1 MKHTDRALAR
11 LSKQLGYTFKQQ
23 DLLLQALTHR
33 SSKGMHNERL
43 EFLGDSILGFV
54 VAEALFDKFPDHDE
68 GDLTRMRSS
77 LVKGVT
83 LAELGRDF
91 NLGEYLILGPGELKS
106 GGHRRESILE
116 DAIEAIIGAIYL
128 DSNIEQCRVL
138 ILNWFED
145 RLAIIKPGNA
155 QKDPK
160 TRLQEYLQGR
170 KIGLPNYEVV
180 DTTGQS
186 HNQQFTVKCQTEVIP
201 CEVVSKGSSR
211 RKAEQ
216 AAAQEVLLLIESE
229 NNRLKTLKSN
239 VKQTNTK
246 TSTQTNIQTNN
257 QTKNKQKSKPQVAK
271 KSAIKPHMQK
281 TKLTL
286 KKGQ

>member
-1 MKHTDRALAR
+1 MKNNPHDLAR
-11 LSKQLGYTFKQQ
+11 LTKKLGYNFNDQS
-23 DLLLQALTHR
+23 LLLQALTHR
-33 SSKGMHNERL
+33 SAKGRHNERL

-54 VAEALFDKFPDHDE
+54 IAEALFEKFPSHDE

-83 LAELGRDF
+83 LAEIARDF
-91 NLGEYLILGPGELKS
+91 NLGECLILGPGELKS

-128 DSNIEQCRVL
+128 DSDITNCKQL
-138 ILNWFED
+138 ILTWFEK
-145 RLAIIKPGNA
+145 RLSVIKPGNE

-170 KIGLPNYEVV
+170 KIALPSYEVI

-186 HNQQFTVKCQTEVIP
+186 HNQQFTVRCITEVLAD
-201 CEVVSKGSSR
+201 EVIAKGTSR

-216 AAAQEVLLLIESE
+216 AAAEQILALIELAG
-229 NNRLKTLKSN
+229 NKRKS
-239 VKQTNTK
+239 
-246 TSTQTNIQTNN
+246 
-257 QTKNKQKSKPQVAK
+257 
-271 KSAIKPHMQK
+271 
-281 TKLTL
+281 
-286 KKGQ
+286 

>member
-1 MKHTDRALAR
+1 MALHVKANKDQAIAR
-11 LSKQLGYTFKQQ
+11 LSKSIGYSFK
-23 DLLLQALTHR
+23 DPSLLIQAITHR
-33 SSKGMHNERL
+33 SAKGQHNERL

-54 VAEALFDKFPDHDE
+54 IAQALFEQFPMHNE

-83 LAELGRDF
+83 LAEIGRGFDLGS
-91 NLGEYLILGPGELKS
+91 YLILGPGELKS

-116 DAIEAIIGAIYL
+116 DAIESIIGAVYL
-128 DSNIEQCRVL
+128 DSDITACKAL
-138 ILNWFED
+138 ILNWFAQ
-145 RLAIIKPGNA
+145 RLSAIKPGHE

-170 KIGLPNYEVV
+170 KISLPLYEVI

-186 HNQQFTVKCQTEVIP
+186 HNQQFTVRCSTEVIDHQ
-201 CEVVSKGSSR
+201 VVAKGASR

-216 AAAQEVLLLIESE
+216 EAAQQVLAII
-229 NNRLKTLKSN
+229 KSD
-239 VKQTNTK
+239 NTK
-246 TSTQTNIQTNN
+246 
-257 QTKNKQKSKPQVAK
+257 KKDAK
-271 KSAIKPHMQK
+271 KNSA
-281 TKLTL
+281 

>member
-1 MKHTDRALAR
+1 MALHVKANNEQAIAR
-11 LSKQLGYTFKQQ
+11 LSKNIGYSFKKNT
-23 DLLLQALTHR
+23 LLIQAITHR
-33 SSKGMHNERL
+33 SAKGQHNERL

-54 VAEALFDKFPDHDE
+54 IAEVLFEQFPNHDE

-83 LAELGRDF
+83 LAEIGRDF

-116 DAIEAIIGAIYL
+116 DAIEAIIGAVYL
-128 DSNIEQCRVL
+128 DSDIIVCKAL
-138 ILNWFED
+138 ILTWFAK
-145 RLAIIKPGNA
+145 RLSAIKPGHE

-170 KIGLPNYEVV
+170 KISLPVYDVI

-186 HNQQFTVKCQTEVIP
+186 HNQQFTVRCSTQVIDR
-201 CEVVSKGSSR
+201 EVVAKGTSR

-216 AAAQEVLLLIESE
+216 EAAQQVLAIIDERKAE
-229 NNRLKTLKSN
+229 KKA
-239 VKQTNTK
+239 
-246 TSTQTNIQTNN
+246 I
-257 QTKNKQKSKPQVAK
+257 KQKFTVQKKAK
-271 KSAIKPHMQK
+271 
-281 TKLTL
+281 
-286 KKGQ
+286 